1 MSLGGEFNM
10 ADVRSYGASGGEF
23 VRDYVLF
30 KFKKH
35 ATVVERES
43 ALDKAGISIAGS
55 FGFDGNE
62 HVHRARLHDGRDASG
77 AADALAAQPAVAY
90 AEPDYV
96 VHAAVL
102 SNDPG
107 FTGGRMWGMA
117 GDQSSP
123 ANAFGS
129 QAAEAWA
136 AGYTGS
142 TKVAVGVVDS
152 GVDYTH
158 PDLYLNIWLNNNEIP
173 LALRSS
179 LVDTDAD
186 GTITFR
192 DLNASANSAS
202 VRDLNLNG
210 RIDAGDLLA
219 DTRWEDGFDTDSN
232 GYRDD
237 LIGWDFANGDNDPYD
252 DNGHGTHVAG
262 TIAATGG
269 NGVGVAGVAWSTL
282 IVPLK
287 FLDGEGSGM
296 TSAAVRSIDYFTAAA
311 SRSTKVDFIATNN
324 SWGGGGY
331 SQSVLDAIIRGAR
344 QDILFVAAAGN
355 GGDDG
360 VGDNNDSVAN
370 YPSNYSTSAAL
381 GWEAMIAVSALTSS
395 GSLAS
400 YSNYGAGY
408 VEIGAPGSSIYS
420 TVAGGGYGYMS
431 GTSMA
436 TPHVTGAL
444 ALIAAALGGSAAEL
458 RSELLSSAVATPSLA
473 GKTITG
479 GRLDVMAFL
488 QQSGA
493 PAAVTPPPPPAS
505 SVTNIYGTTGSDTIG
520 GTAGADKIWG
530 VPASGTSLGRGTIDT
545 LRGNGANDIFVLGDA
560 RGRFYDDGRSFSSG
574 SGDYAK
580 IMDFNAGDKLQ
591 VRGAADD
598 YWLPSVTIGGTSGTG
613 VYYDGNNNHVFDSR
627 DELIGLVGN
636 YAVTSAELL
645 FV

>member
-1 MSLGGEFNM
+1 MASVRFYGANGGE
-10 ADVRSYGASGGEF
+10 AVRE
-23 VRDYVLF
+23 YVLL
-30 KFKKH
+30 KFKKS
-35 ATVVERES
+35 ATAAEREN
-43 ALDKAGISIAGS
+43 ALDTVGGAIADS
-55 FGFDGNE
+55 FGFDGHE
-62 HVHRARLHDGRDASG
+62 HVHRARFSDELSAGR
-77 AADALAAQPAVAY
+77 AADTLARAGAVSY

-107 FTGGRMWGMA
+107 VTGGRMWGMA
-117 GDQSSP
+117 GDKSSP
-123 ANAFGS
+123 ANAYGS

-142 TKVAVGVVDS
+142 TKVAVGVIDS

-158 PDLYLNIWLNNNEIP
+158 QDLYLNIWLNNNEIP
-173 LALRSS
+173 TAIRAS
-179 LVDTDAD
+179 LVDTDKD

-192 DLNASANSAS
+192 DLNASFNAS
-202 VRDLNLNG
+202 FVRDINLNG
-210 RIDAGDLLA
+210 RIDAGDLLNDA
-219 DTRWEDGFDTDSN
+219 RWEDGLDTDAN

-262 TIAATGG
+262 TIGATGG

-287 FLDGEGSGM
+287 FLDAEGSGM

-311 SRSTKVDFIATNN
+311 GRSKAVDFIATNN

-331 SQSVLDAIIRGAR
+331 SQSVMDAIVRGAR

-355 GGDDG
+355 GGDDQIS
-360 VGDNNDSVAN
+360 DNNDQVPN
-370 YPSNYSTSAAL
+370 FPSNYSTAAAL
-381 GWEAMIAVSALTSS
+381 GWEAMISVAALTSA
-395 GSLAS
+395 GTLAS
-400 YSNYGAGY
+400 YSNYGAGS

-420 TVAGGGYGYMS
+420 TLAGGGYGYIS

-444 ALIAAALGGSAAEL
+444 ALIAAASGGSAAEL
-458 RSELLSSAVATPSLA
+458 RSELLLSAAATPSLA

-479 GRLDVMAFL
+479 GRLDAMAFL
-488 QQSGA
+488 QASGTTGT
-493 PAAVTPPPPPAS
+493 VTPPPPPPPPPPPS
-505 SVTNIYGTTGSDTIG
+505 SLTNIYGTTASDAIT
-520 GTAGADKIWG
+520 GTSGADKIWG
-530 VPASGTSLGRGTIDT
+530 VPASGTSLGRGTVDT
-545 LRGNGANDIFVLGDA
+545 LRGNGGNDIFVLGDA
-560 RGRFYDDGRSFSSG
+560 RGRFYDDGRSWSAG

-591 VRGAADD
+591 LRGAADD
-598 YWLPSVTIGGTSGTG
+598 YWFRAVTVGGTSGTG
-613 VYYDGNNNHVFDSR
+613 VYYDSNNNHLFDSR
-627 DELIGLVGN
+627 DELIGLVGGSHI
-636 YAVTSAELL
+636 VTSADIL
-645 FV
+645 FI